1 MWKTLSGDP
10 VVDLVGAVRA
20 LLRRPDS
27 VLHVGT
33 DSQTRGDRIHFATA
47 VAVITPGHGGRLLVR
62 RESARAMP
70 ALAQRL
76 FREAELSL
84 HAAQVLRERLGQRIV
99 VHVDANLDDRH
110 RSARYV
116 QALAGMVRGF
126 GFEVRVKPEAW
137 CASRVADHLVR
148 VGPVRVRL
156 EAR

>member
-1 MWKTLSGDP
+1 MWKTLTGEP
-10 VVDLVGAVRA
+10 VADLVGAVRT
-20 LLRRPDS
+20 LLRRPDC

-33 DSQTRGDRIHFATA
+33 DSQPRGNRVHFATA

-62 RESARAMP
+62 RESAGRMP

-76 FREAELSL
+76 FHEAELSL
-84 HAAQVLRERLGQRIV
+84 RAARTLRERLSQRIV
-99 VHVDANLDDRH
+99 VHVDANQDDRH

-126 GFEVRVKPEAW
+126 GFEVRVKPESW

-148 VGPVRVRL
+148 YAPVRV
-156 EAR
+156 EARGK